1 MAGKTYTQKIQ
12 FQGSFDGTEVLSGL
26 KKIRQSM
33 SDAGADASLFKGVDK
48 DIAATEKLINDMLAQ
63 IQKGFSSTKEVAN
76 FEKQLEKLG
85 LSFSKI
91 NVGLQDINKA
101 SNFNLNADE
110 VKKYTTEL
118 ERLTNQQERL
128 KQAAKDSV
136 ATQLQSAK
144 LNAKERKAIM
154 DEVEANGDLEAAV
167 KKVAQAKEKAAKA
180 KHGTAALDTETGKSF
195 ISGVSGVGLDELGVT
210 AKSGHSKKGRND
222 ARERNA
228 RGVLTG
234 NIDETKAN
242 AAAIESYRKALEETI
257 KTSGTAADAIEAM
270 KKAMDEYGLE
280 LGDTS
285 KLLDSF
291 DRDMQE
297 FQATALSSSQRGAIS
312 RAQTLGST
320 NASGEFEL
328 SGAGQELANNA
339 QYQAM
344 RQNIDDIAESQE
356 NLNRAT
362 EEGTRQVERYV
373 QEQAEGL
380 NHSVQ
385 EQEHFEAA
393 ARESID
399 ALKDQSETAQAVND
413 KFEDMKGAVKTFLSI
428 GSAISGVR
436 QIIQQTFNDIKELD
450 KSFAEIAMVTE
461 YSVQQMWQSYDQ
473 YAEMANKLG
482 QSTQSVIQA
491 SGLFYQ
497 QGLDTEESLAL
508 TEDTMKLATLAGLD
522 FAEATSQMTA
532 ALRGFHMEMDEGAR
546 VTDVYSELAAKA
558 AADVQGIAYAMSK
571 TASIASSAGMEF
583 ETTSAFLTQMIETTQ
598 EAPENIGTAM
608 KTIIARFTELKEN
621 VAGTVDS
628 EFDDLDYNKVDTAL
642 KSVGVSLKDTNGQF
656 RDLDDV
662 FLELSEKWNT
672 LDRNSQR
679 YIATIAAGS
688 RQQSR
693 FIAMMENYDRTIEL
707 VNTAYDSAGRAS
719 EQFAKYQDTV
729 EYKMNQIQNS
739 WEQLRT
745 NFFDS
750 DTYKGALD
758 IFKKF
763 IDTLNNMDAKQF
775 IGIGIIGLT
784 LGKTVITNFIKS
796 LQSSTQSITT
806 SFNTILSSSIQ
817 KIKTAPLAPKLQN
830 WFNESMEKIKL
841 EAPTQALQQAGVE
854 TSLISQKNSELLLK
868 YVQEKQQLSEIKKEM
883 QLLEAK
889 GADISEDELQKL
901 NYLRQQTEELKKQK
915 KETATQLKNSGI
927 TYDQIDQASRDQKLN
942 RRVTQGQT
950 LSKAKSSLGA
960 AGKDALSSGITT
972 ALMMAISGVDFS
984 TVIKTAGISALSA
997 AIPSIISA
1005 VMPLVTSILTGP
1017 VGIVAVI
1024 ATAVIGGAYLITK
1037 SINDANKAAK
1047 QAELNRL
1054 KAVEKTNNEL
1064 QKQQEQNLLN
1074 YQNKTSEKETLN
1086 KDIKRYQELSS
1097 KAYLNTSEQEELE
1110 KIAANFNENYPDII
1124 KTYDENTSN
1133 ITFNTIALE
1142 NLNDT
1147 LQEEIEQ
1154 ERIKIATNSNQQ
1166 IGNYTNASVLTGQNL
1181 ENYKQSVE
1189 NSISTWGISKA
1200 TINSMSDANLYEKYG
1215 INGYIIDEDT
1225 RSEQE
1230 IALNIQSLLTGID
1243 KEFAKQAGITE
1254 DLYESSV
1261 NNNVIDFIETLREA
1275 NIGLGQFNSMVIKAA
1290 ETQEDAYNNK
1300 IIEAERQRIKNSL
1313 QTMEGIDISEEISDI
1328 LSYAAEDNAEV
1339 LKDQSKTAINSYFK
1353 DISDAFSGYGGA
1365 DENKDFLRAIEDWSF
1380 SRMAQNDTDISKMKS
1395 ALESLGYSEEENKE
1409 EGLKSI
1415 SDLFSSGTN
1424 AVEYDEL
1431 STQMQESLIAIG
1443 YSSEDWNNNR
1453 KTAAEMTKILQE
1465 LMTYNMLAQDNI
1477 LPEGLD
1483 PETLKQN
1490 MPAISNFEQIIN
1502 DYAEKTF
1509 EEYTQEIEDAKNQIS
1524 DENLKNTINKYYAES
1539 EDSIVSQWQNAID
1552 SLEEIGINDI
1562 NNLSYKAANS
1572 LNQMIKDLNL
1582 SENKRAE
1589 IVDIINENT
1598 KGLSQTQKD
1607 ILFSIDLTQSYGD
1620 LLLNSEDYINKLVSA
1635 GMNATDA
1642 AELFNNYIKQA
1653 SLILSKALFGI
1664 DSANIFREQLNTKI
1678 SNFKEN
1684 YQSIF
1689 DAQEEFIEKGSLSS
1703 ETYFKLLEDGFEDY
1717 VDITKDGYILLG
1729 KSAEEAWTTMTMQP
1743 KEELENQIE
1752 INRELLKQ
1760 AKEIDTSF
1768 SITWDDN
1775 SVENG
1780 LVLKKTYDNF
1790 NDLIAHYQKYGSHVE
1805 GITDKQKEYIEA
1817 ITQAGYATEEEY
1829 IKALEEGTMALENM
1843 RPDVYI
1849 QGLVNLSESM
1859 TSATEKVN
1867 DLKEELEELNE
1878 QLEDDKTALAEAE
1891 DELRQA
1897 IHGSD
1902 DFQSSLD
1909 GLVNYTEK
1917 IERLDKAIEK
1927 TKESLEDVSNIDEAK
1942 GLMAQLSEQYK
1953 SKTITLN
1960 AENMAIDAALTN
1972 LRSTLTEN
1980 YGNYI
1985 SFDEEENPL
1994 IDFAY
1999 MAMDANDEIRKAFE
2013 EEYNLYNE
2021 YAQKKTDNL
2030 DAIEEIEKEKQEQR
2044 QQTLKDFVAIQED
2057 VISIL
2062 KEKAQE
2068 EIDVTKEKYDALEE
2082 ADNNYL
2088 DALQEAIDKQRQL
2101 RDQENQYEDLAT
2113 KEKKLALMQRDTSGA
2128 NQKETQQLEKEIE
2141 DDRQQLLN
2149 NEVDDLIESMKEL
2162 YDKQKEARDAEI
2174 EYMET
2179 VTENTQYF
2187 AEWASNIMS
2196 DWQSVDDMQ
2205 AWYLENDPS
2214 AQDMTIE
2221 QTEVYLN
2228 EIEDKY
2234 SDYLQYVAVLATDF
2248 TTEQEELNSAIN
2260 EMYNN
2265 TKTNVE
2271 NIGTVTQEMA
2281 QIAADKTIEEATR
2294 ARDEAK
2300 DKLDETKQKITE
2312 TEQTLKTAEDNAV
2325 LKHGEA
2331 MNAMIEASKEA
2342 MEDVSTYAAKQLI
2355 EFEAVDLQSP
2365 ESVQSFAEK
2374 YNFYNKETR
2383 EYSHSFV
2390 NALTDKGYD
2399 TSNMTTGYRVYQITG
2414 IPEGTSTTV
2423 DLFGGK
2429 TFSSRADAED
2439 YLQKHK
2445 DEISDIIKYISV
2457 TADLVTAQT
2466 GAYKY
2471 ATGGLVDYTGLAQVD
2486 GTPNK
2491 PEAFLSAEDT
2501 ARIGAAA
2508 KLLAN
2513 LPIFNATSNAENAVS
2528 TNIGDTSIEIHI
2540 NVENISDDYDVD
2552 QMIERVK
2559 QDIVDVAKPIGTSVI
2574 LNK

>member
-1 MAGKTYTQKIQ
+1 
-12 FQGSFDGTEVLSGL
+12 
-26 KKIRQSM
+26 
-33 SDAGADASLFKGVDK
+33 
-48 DIAATEKLINDMLAQ
+48 
-63 IQKGFSSTKEVAN
+63 
-76 FEKQLEKLG
+76 
-85 LSFSKI
+85 
-91 NVGLQDINKA
+91 
-101 SNFNLNADE
+101 
-110 VKKYTTEL
+110 
-118 ERLTNQQERL
+118 
-128 KQAAKDSV
+128 
-136 ATQLQSAK
+136 
-144 LNAKERKAIM
+144 
-154 DEVEANGDLEAAV
+154 
-167 KKVAQAKEKAAKA
+167 
-180 KHGTAALDTETGKSF
+180 
-195 ISGVSGVGLDELGVT
+195 
-210 AKSGHSKKGRND
+210 
-222 ARERNA
+222 
-228 RGVLTG
+228 
-234 NIDETKAN
+234 
-242 AAAIESYRKALEETI
+242 
-257 KTSGTAADAIEAM
+257 
-270 KKAMDEYGLE
+270 
-280 LGDTS
+280 
-285 KLLDSF
+285 
-291 DRDMQE
+291 
-297 FQATALSSSQRGAIS
+297 
-312 RAQTLGST
+312 
-320 NASGEFEL
+320 
-328 SGAGQELANNA
+328 
-339 QYQAM
+339 
-344 RQNIDDIAESQE
+344 
-356 NLNRAT
+356 
-362 EEGTRQVERYV
+362 
-373 QEQAEGL
+373 
-380 NHSVQ
+380 
-385 EQEHFEAA
+385 
-393 ARESID
+393 
-399 ALKDQSETAQAVND
+399 
-413 KFEDMKGAVKTFLSI
+413 
-428 GSAISGVR
+428 
-436 QIIQQTFNDIKELD
+436 
-450 KSFAEIAMVTE
+450 
-461 YSVQQMWQSYDQ
+461 
-473 YAEMANKLG
+473 
-482 QSTQSVIQA
+482 
-491 SGLFYQ
+491 
-497 QGLDTEESLAL
+497 
-508 TEDTMKLATLAGLD
+508 
-522 FAEATSQMTA
+522 
-532 ALRGFHMEMDEGAR
+532 
-546 VTDVYSELAAKA
+546 
-558 AADVQGIAYAMSK
+558 
-571 TASIASSAGMEF
+571 
-583 ETTSAFLTQMIETTQ
+583 
-598 EAPENIGTAM
+598 
-608 KTIIARFTELKEN
+608 
-621 VAGTVDS
+621 
-628 EFDDLDYNKVDTAL
+628 
-642 KSVGVSLKDTNGQF
+642 
-656 RDLDDV
+656 
-662 FLELSEKWNT
+662 
-672 LDRNSQR
+672 
-679 YIATIAAGS
+679 
-688 RQQSR
+688 
-693 FIAMMENYDRTIEL
+693 MMENYDRTIEL
-707 VNTAYDSAGRAS
+707 VNTAYGSAGRAS

-729 EYKMNQIQNS
+729 EYKINQIQNS
-739 WEQLRT
+739 WEQLT
-745 NFFDS
+745 TAFFDS
-750 DTYKGALD
+750 NVYKGALD
-758 IFKKF
+758 ILKKF

-796 LQSSTQSITT
+796 LQSSTQLITT

-817 KIKTAPLAPKLQN
+817 KIKTAPLATKLQN
-830 WFNESMEKIKL
+830 EFNESMRKIKL
-841 EAPTQALQQAGVE
+841 EAPTQALQRAGVE
-854 TSLISQKNSELLLK
+854 TSLISQQNSELLLK
-868 YVQEKQQLSEIKKEM
+868 YVQEKQQLSEMKKEM

-889 GADISEDELQKL
+889 GADISEAELQKL
-901 NYLRQQTEELKKQK
+901 NYLRQQTEELKRQK
-915 KETATQLKNSGI
+915 EETATQLKNNGI
-927 TYDQIDQASRDQKLN
+927 NDGQIDQASRDQRLN
-942 RRVTQGQT
+942 RRAAQGQT
-950 LSKAKSSLGA
+950 LSNAKASLGT
-960 AGKDALSSGITT
+960 AGKDALSSGITI
-972 ALMMAISGVDFS
+972 ALMTAISGADFS
-984 TVIKTAGISALSA
+984 TVIKTAGIAALSA

-1005 VMPLVTSILTGP
+1005 VMPLIAVILTGP

-1024 ATAVIGGAYLITK
+1024 ATAVIGGALLITK

-1054 KAVEKTNNEL
+1054 KAVEKTNKEL

-1154 ERIKIATNSNQQ
+1154 ERIKIATNNNQQ

-1181 ENYKQSVE
+1181 DNYNQSVK
-1189 NSISTWGISKA
+1189 NTISAWGTSRA
-1200 TINSMSDANLYEKYG
+1200 TINSTSDANFYEKAR
-1215 INGYIIDEDT
+1215 INGHIIDEGT
-1225 RSEQE
+1225 QSEQE
-1230 IALNIQSLLTGID
+1230 IASSIQSLLAGID

-1254 DLYESSV
+1254 GLYESSV
-1261 NNNVIDFIETLREA
+1261 NNNVIDFIKTLREA

-1290 ETQEDAYNNK
+1290 ETQKDTYNNK
-1300 IIEAERQRIKNSL
+1300 IIETERQRIKNSL

-1328 LSYAAEDNAEV
+1328 LSYAAEDAEE
-1339 LKDQSKTAINSYFK
+1339 LKKQSKTAINKYFK
-1353 DISDAFSGYGGA
+1353 DISDAFSEYGGA
-1365 DENKDFLRAIEDWSF
+1365 DENKDFLRSIEDWSF
-1380 SRMAQNDTDISKMKS
+1380 SRMGQKDTDIPKMKS
-1395 ALESLGYSEEENKE
+1395 ALESLGYGEEENKE

-1431 STQMQESLIAIG
+1431 SAKMQEALTAIG
-1443 YSSEDWNNNR
+1443 YSSKDWNNNR
-1453 KTAAEMTKILQE
+1453 KNAAEMTKILQE
-1465 LMTYNMLAQDNI
+1465 LMTYNMLAQDNV

-1483 PETLKQN
+1483 SKTLKQN
-1490 MPAISNFEQIIN
+1490 MPAISNFEQTIN
-1502 DYAEKTF
+1502 DYAGKTF
-1509 EEYTQEIEDAKNQIS
+1509 EEYQQEVKDAENKIHNEKIKSAIE
-1524 DENLKNTINKYYAES
+1524 KYQAES

-1552 SLEEIGINDI
+1552 SLKGIGINNA
-1562 NNLSYKAANS
+1562 NNLSYKTANS
-1572 LNQMIKDLNL
+1572 LDKMIKDLNL
-1582 SENKRAE
+1582 SESKTAE
-1589 IVDIINENT
+1589 IVDVINENT
-1598 KGLSQTQKD
+1598 KGLSQTQTD

-1620 LLLNSEDYINKLVSA
+1620 LLSNSEDYINKLVSA

-1653 SLILSKALFGI
+1653 SLILGKALFGN
-1664 DSANIFREQLNTKI
+1664 DSAKVFREQLNTKI

-1703 ETYFKLLEDGFEDY
+1703 ETYFKLLKDGFEDY

-1729 KSAEEAWTTMTMQP
+1729 KSAEEAWVKMAMQP
-1743 KEELENQIE
+1743 REDLEDRIK

-1760 AKEIDTSF
+1760 SKETDTSF
-1768 SITWDDN
+1768 SSITWDKN
-1775 SVENG
+1775 SVDNES
-1780 LVLKKTYDNF
+1780 VLKKTYNNF
-1790 NDLIAHYQKYGSHVE
+1790 NDLIAHYQKYGSHVK

-1817 ITQAGYATEEEY
+1817 ITKAGYVTEEGY
-1829 IKALEEGTMALENM
+1829 IKALEEGAVALENM

-1867 DLKEELEELNE
+1867 DLKEKLEELNE
-1878 QLEDDKTALAEAE
+1878 QLEDDKTALAGAE

-1927 TKESLEDVSNIDEAK
+1927 TKKSLEDVSNIDEAK
-1942 GLMAQLSEQYK
+1942 GLTAQLSEQYK

-2021 YAQKKTDNL
+2021 YAQKKTGNL

-2088 DALQEAIDKQRQL
+2088 DALQEAIDKQKQL

-2113 KEKKLALMQRDTSGA
+2113 KEKKFALMQRDTSGA
-2128 NQKETQQLEKEIE
+2128 NQKETQQLGKEIE
-2141 DDRQQLLN
+2141 DNRQQLLN
-2149 NEVDDLIESMKEL
+2149 NEVDNLIKSMKEL

-2174 EYMET
+2174 EYMGA

-2214 AQDMTIE
+2214 AQDMTTE

-2260 EMYNN
+2260 EMYEN
-2265 TKTNVE
+2265 TGINVE

-2281 QIAADKTIEEATR
+2281 QAAADKAIEEATR

-2300 DKLDETKQKITE
+2300 DKLDETQQKITE
-2312 TEQTLKTAEDNAV
+2312 TERALKTTEDNAV
-2325 LKHGEA
+2325 SAHGAA
-2331 MNAMIEASKEA
+2331 MKAMIEASEEA
-2342 MEDVSTYAAKQLI
+2342 MEEVSTYAAKQLM

-2365 ESVQSFAEK
+2365 ESVQAFAEK
-2374 YNFYNKETR
+2374 YNFYNKDTG
-2383 EYSHSFV
+2383 EYSQSFV
-2390 NALTDKGYD
+2390 NALVDKGYD
-2399 TSNMTTGYRVYQITG
+2399 TSDM
-2414 IPEGTSTTV
+2414 TV
-2423 DLFGGK
+2423 DKQWEIVLSEKSHGYTVGARGSFGTKAEAEQALKNG
-2429 TFSSRADAED
+2429 TYTRDLNLNLVDVGVRAKIGSE
-2439 YLQKHK
+2439 K
-2445 DEISDIIKYISV
+2445 I
-2457 TADLVTAQT
+2457 
-2466 GAYKY
+2466 GAYKKY

-2486 GTPNK
+2486 GAPNK

-2501 ARIGAAA
+2501 ANIGAAA
-2508 KLLAN
+2508 KLLAD
-2513 LPIFNATSNAENAVS
+2513 LPIFNSTSNAENAAS
-2528 TNIGDTSIEIHI
+2528 TNIGDTSVEIHI